1 MIADTISPTVNI
13 NAEFSS
19 WLRGLEFYQDEVIIM
34 HNRLKEIASKNT
46 ADDVKKRV
54 EQFQNQFAV
63 HGEQLNKLK
72 HQVTG
77 HAKNIASD
85 LVDHHG
91 QLERATIAEH
101 DAMRDE
107 YVNSEKLFN
116 EMRHD
121 FNRFLS
127 KYM

>member
-19 WLRGLEFYQDEVIIM
+19 WLRGLEFYQDEIKIM
-34 HNRLKEIASKNT
+34 HSRLKEVANKNT
-46 ADDVKKRV
+46 ADDVKTRV

-63 HGEQLNKLK
+63 HGEQLNKMK
-72 HQVTG
+72 HLVAS

-85 LVDHHG
+85 LIDHHG
-91 QLERATIAEH
+91 RIERSTVIEH